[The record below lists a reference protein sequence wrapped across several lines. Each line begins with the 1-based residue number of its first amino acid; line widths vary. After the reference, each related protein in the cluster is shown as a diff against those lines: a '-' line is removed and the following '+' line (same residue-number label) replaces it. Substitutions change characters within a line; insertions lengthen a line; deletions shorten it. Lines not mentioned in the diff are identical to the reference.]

1 MYSVHCSKVMVSPGV
16 HPGDAGVTGGGAE
29 ADNAHLVPVAV
40 SLEAVRFY
48 GSGVQSSTVQFV
60 QCSKDVN

>member
-1 MYSVHCSKVMVSPGV
+1 MVSPGV

-60 QCSKDVN
+60 QCSKDVH